1 MEVNGKLSLLKPL
14 INELES
20 QEHIYKTKTSIY
32 KNILKSF
39 KANSDLEAVK
49 KQLER

>member
-20 QEHIYKTKTSIY
+20 QDHVHKTKSTIY
-32 KNILKSF
+32 TNILKSF

-49 KQLER
+49 K

>member
-20 QEHIYKTKTSIY
+20 QDDVYKTKTSIY

-39 KANSDLEAVK
+39 KANSDLAAVK
-49 KQLER
+49 K